1 MARSRMLIVIALL
14 LILIAVGG
22 GAAWFFLLGP
32 GSAVGPGVEP
42 TPVEVT
48 ATPEPLLPV
57 LVAAQDLPRGVVI
70 PTEAISMYPW
80 PTAIVPLN
88 AVTDALQIVNTR
100 AKFDIDRGMP
110 ILSSM
115 VVQSLDQLSPSGSDA
130 AAQIPDGQQA
140 ITLQYDKRN
149 GVALGI
155 KDGDHVNVIVSM
167 WLVDID
173 QNFQTVLPNL
183 TMNVRPPSP
192 GDPATGIPAGLVALV
207 VPPTEGGGAEPK
219 PQPFGRGERDATV
232 GQDFYVIPSE
242 NQRGR
247 LVTQGIIQDA
257 TVLHIG
263 DFVEALF
270 PTLPPPTPTPDPNV
284 TQPPAPLPTDTPAPP
299 DTITLI
305 VSPQDTLVLNY
316 VKELM
321 VQYPGAVQITF
332 TLRSAGD
339 ISRQDTESVTMQYM
353 FERFNIAVP
362 SKLNYGLDN
371 SLAAPTP
378 TPVP

>member
-140 ITLQYDKRN
+140 ITLRF
-149 GVALGI
+149 
-155 KDGDHVNVIVSM
+155 SC
-167 WLVDID
+167 
-173 QNFQTVLPNL
+173 
-183 TMNVRPPSP
+183 
-192 GDPATGIPAGLVALV
+192 
-207 VPPTEGGGAEPK
+207 
-219 PQPFGRGERDATV
+219 
-232 GQDFYVIPSE
+232 
-242 NQRGR
+242 
-247 LVTQGIIQDA
+247 
-257 TVLHIG
+257 HIG
-263 DFVEALF
+263 A
-270 PTLPPPTPTPDPNV
+270 
-284 TQPPAPLPTDTPAPP
+284 
-299 DTITLI
+299 
-305 VSPQDTLVLNY
+305 
-316 VKELM
+316 
-321 VQYPGAVQITF
+321 
-332 TLRSAGD
+332 
-339 ISRQDTESVTMQYM
+339 
-353 FERFNIAVP
+353 
-362 SKLNYGLDN
+362 
-371 SLAAPTP
+371 
-378 TPVP
+378 